1 MAKAKARSAT
11 SRKTKIAF
19 VAAIFVGF
27 ASPSFAQY
35 YGPYASY
42 GYGPYASYGYGTYG
56 SYRRG
61 HSPYGYGAYGSVGP
75 VYGQYSVNEP
85 YYFPPT
91 GYYGAYGYDY
101 TRYTIPAEQTHW
113 FERNPPYFNN

>member
-1 MAKAKARSAT
+1 MTKAKAAI

-19 VAAIFVGF
+19 VAAVFVGF

-35 YGPYASY
+35 YGPYGLVRVRSIRVRVRVRNARLL
-42 GYGPYASYGYGTYG
+42 
-56 SYRRG
+56 RRG
-61 HSPYGYGAYGSVGP
+61 YPYGYGAYGSVGP

-91 GYYGAYGYDY
+91 GYYGAFGYNY

>member
-1 MAKAKARSAT
+1 MTQAKAAA
-11 SRKTKIAF
+11 KIAF
-19 VAAIFVGF
+19 VAAIIVGF

-35 YGPYASY
+35 YGPYGSAY
-42 GYGPYASYGYGTYG
+42 GYGGYGYGGYG
-56 SYRRG
+56 GYRG
-61 HSPYGYGAYGSVGP
+61 YPYGYGAYGSVGP

-101 TRYTIPAEQTHW
+101 NRYSIPAEQTHW

>member
-1 MAKAKARSAT
+1 MTKAKAAI

-27 ASPSFAQY
+27 ASPSLAQY
-35 YGPYASY
+35 YGPY
-42 GYGPYASYGYGTYG
+42 G
-56 SYRRG
+56 SY
-61 HSPYGYGAYGSVGP
+61 GP
-75 VYGQYSVNEP
+75 VYGQYSTNAP

-91 GYYGAYGYDY
+91 GYFAAHGEFY
-101 TRYTIPAEQTHW
+101 TRYTIPQELTHW

>member
-1 MAKAKARSAT
+1 MTKANSAI

-19 VAAIFVGF
+19 VAALVVGF

-35 YGPYASY
+35 YGSY
-42 GYGPYASYGYGTYG
+42 GYGPYGSAYGYGGYGSYGY
-56 SYRRG
+56 RG
-61 HSPYGYGAYGSVGP
+61 YPSGYGAYGSVGP
-75 VYGQYSVNEP
+75 VYGQYGVNEP

-91 GYYGAYGYDY
+91 GYYGAFGYNY

>member
-1 MAKAKARSAT
+1 MAKAKSAT

-35 YGPYASY
+35 YGPY
-42 GYGPYASYGYGTYG
+42 GYGPSYGYGTYG
-56 SYRRG
+56 
-61 HSPYGYGAYGSVGP
+61 GYGAYGSVGP

-91 GYYGAYGYDY
+91 GYYGAYGYHY
-101 TRYTIPAEQTHW
+101 TRYSIPAEQTHW